1 MIRNDVAIYTASSSS
16 AGLYDRARRRAGG
29 AERQMTLLARTLASR
44 GKRVAHIVY
53 PPKDPVDLLSSRLT
67 LVHRAAYA
75 GDRRV
80 IGMFEEASRIW
91 LALAKAD
98 ARVTII
104 RTGGPVLGVAAMYCR
119 IRQRGLIFSS
129 ANNAEFMRGTGSNGW
144 HRNLLYRVGVRLA
157 DAVVVQSEDQ
167 LELARRSFPG
177 IHRTVHIPSFAET
190 SSSVS
195 KTQTSDAFL
204 WVGRLVD
211 YKRPLQYVELSRA
224 LPKARFLMVAVPQ
237 ESGGLQLAELKS
249 VGKEIENL
257 RILEPVPH
265 SDLTKLISRAVAV
278 VNTSVFEGMPN
289 IFLEAW
295 ALGVPALTLEFDPD
309 EVITTRRLGVAA
321 DGCWSRFVSAA
332 DELWEGRGDRADLSR
347 RTRAYVEDVHSL
359 ESVGSRWNALVD
371 QVVAERTS
379 RRRFATDARL
389 A

>member
-53 PPKDPVDLLSSRLT
+53 PPKDPVDLPSSRLT

-91 LALAKAD
+91 RALAAAD

-104 RTGGPVLGVAAMYCR
+104 RTGGPVLGIAAMYCR
-119 IRQRGLIFSS
+119 IRRRGLIFSS
-129 ANNAEFMRGTGSNGW
+129 ANNAEFIRGTGSNSW
-144 HRNLLYRVGVRLA
+144 HRNGLYRVGVRLA

-190 SSSVS
+190 SSSV
-195 KTQTSDAFL
+195 QARTSDAFL

-224 LPKARFLMVAVPQ
+224 VPQARFLMVAVPQ
-237 ESGGLQLAELKS
+237 ESGELQLAELNT
-249 VGKEIENL
+249 VAKEIENL
-257 RILEPVPH
+257 QILEPVPH

-278 VNTSVFEGMPN
+278 VNTSIFEGMPN

-295 ALGVPALTLEFDPD
+295 ARGVPALTLEFDPD
-309 EVITTRRLGVAA
+309 HVITTRRLGIAA
-321 DGCWSRFVSAA
+321 DGCWPRFVSAA
-332 DELWEGRGDRADLSR
+332 NELWEGRMDRAELSR
-347 RTRAYVEDVHSL
+347 RTRAYVENVHSL
-359 ESVGSRWNALVD
+359 ESVGSQWNALVD
-371 QVVAERTS
+371 QVVAERPS
-379 RRRFATDARL
+379 HRRFATGARL